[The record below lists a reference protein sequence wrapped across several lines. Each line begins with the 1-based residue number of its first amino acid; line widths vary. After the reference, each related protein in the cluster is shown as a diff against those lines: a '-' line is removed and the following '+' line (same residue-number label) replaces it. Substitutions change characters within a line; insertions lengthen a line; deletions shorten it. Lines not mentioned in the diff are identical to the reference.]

1 MAKFH
6 PKILLVDDEHE
17 SREGLARALRGKG
30 YEVAEAETGQAALSR
45 AKSEWP
51 GLIILDIVLPDIP
64 GTEVFERLR
73 QDPVTKAIPVLLLT
87 AKPDV
92 ADKIPSSYGMAD
104 RTFEKPG
111 RLDDLLTLIHN
122 MLTGKKQPPAG

>member
-1 MAKFH
+1 MANFK
-6 PKILLVDDEHE
+6 PKVLLVDDEAE
-17 SREGLARALRGKG
+17 SRGGLAHALRAKG
-30 YEVAEAETGQAALSR
+30 YEVVEVGTGQEALDR

-51 GLIILDIVLPDIP
+51 TLVILDIVLPDIL

-73 QDPVTKAIPVLLLT
+73 KDPITKAIPVLLLT

-92 ADKIPSSYGMAD
+92 AEKIPASYAAHD

-111 RLDDLLTLIHN
+111 RLDDLMTIIHD
-122 MLTGKKQPPAG
+122 MAMGGKR

>member
-17 SREGLARALRGKG
+17 SRAGLARALRGKG
-30 YEVAEAETGQAALSR
+30 YEVVEAESGQEALSR
-45 AKSEWP
+45 AKGEWP
-51 GLIILDIVLPDIP
+51 ALIILDIVLPDIP

-73 QDPVTKAIPVLLLT
+73 QDPVTQAIPVLLLT

-92 ADKIPSSYGMAD
+92 ARKVPSSYAAAD

-111 RLDDLLTLIHN
+111 RLDDLLQVIQG
-122 MLTGKKQPPAG
+122 MIAGRR

>member
-1 MAKFH
+1 MAKFQ
-6 PKILLVDDEHE
+6 PKILLVDDERE
-17 SREGLARALRGKG
+17 SRAGLARALRGKG
-30 YEVAEAETGQAALSR
+30 FEVAEAESGEEALWR
-45 AKSEWP
+45 AKGEWP
-51 GLIILDIVLPDIP
+51 TLIILDIVLPDIP

-92 ADKIPSSYGMAD
+92 ADKIPSSYSAAD
-104 RTFEKPG
+104 KTFEKPG

-122 MLTGKKQPPAG
+122 MMTGKT